1 MKDLIDKQFPMNLHI
16 LETVK
21 IEISLNPAKF
31 MPMNIWGGGCQKIF
45 NKMLY
50 CISEIRINKAELK
63 LKFL

>member
-31 MPMNIWGGGCQKIF
+31 MPMNIWGGGG
-45 NKMLY
+45 L
-50 CISEIRINKAELK
+50 S
-63 LKFL
+63 

>member
-31 MPMNIWGGGCQKIF
+31 MPMNIWGGG
-45 NKMLY
+45 L
-50 CISEIRINKAELK
+50 SENFQQNVVLHQPK
-63 LKFL
+63 

>member
-31 MPMNIWGGGCQKIF
+31 MPMNIWGGVVRKFSTKCCIASAKIG
-45 NKMLY
+45 
-50 CISEIRINKAELK
+50 
-63 LKFL
+63 